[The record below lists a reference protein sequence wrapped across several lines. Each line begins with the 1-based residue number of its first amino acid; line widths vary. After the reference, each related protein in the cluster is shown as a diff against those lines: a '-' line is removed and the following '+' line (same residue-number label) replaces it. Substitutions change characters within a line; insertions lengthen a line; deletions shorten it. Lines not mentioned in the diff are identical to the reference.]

1 MSDKQETAQNQK
13 TILFVDDERNVLS
26 AIRRSLRKED
36 WNLVMAT
43 SAREG
48 LQVLQDQRVDL
59 VVSDMRMPEMDG
71 AAFLRQVKD
80 LYPQTIRIALS
91 RS

>member
-1 MSDKQETAQNQK
+1 
-13 TILFVDDERNVLS
+13 
-26 AIRRSLRKED
+26 
-36 WNLVMAT
+36 MAT